1 MAARAAITHT
11 ERLGSRKNVD
21 YFSVKDSMRMRS
33 HLVASAHR
41 HLPCLVSGKV
51 VMDDGIRT
59 AQSAGPTELDAG
71 KML

>member
-1 MAARAAITHT
+1 
-11 ERLGSRKNVD
+11 
-21 YFSVKDSMRMRS
+21 MRS